1 MKKLVIFLT
10 ALLFSIT
17 TFSAERNVTLRID
30 EMYCQLCVYLVNKEL
45 RAIDGVIS
53 TKANFNTRLV
63 KVVADDKATDEMLIK
78 AIDKLHYHAI
88 VQY

>member
-1 MKKLVIFLT
+1 MNKIFLFLT
-10 ALLFSIT
+10 ALCISIS
-17 TFSAERNVTLRID
+17 TFAAERNVTLRIE
-30 EMYCQLCVYLVNKEL
+30 EMNCQLCVYLVNKEL

-88 VQY
+88 VQH

>member
-1 MKKLVIFLT
+1 MKKILIFLT
-10 ALLFSIT
+10 ALLFSVT

-45 RAIDGVIS
+45 RAIDAVLS

-63 KVVADDKATDEMLIK
+63 KVVADEKVSDEMLIN

-88 VQY
+88 VQH